1 MMEPL
6 HLTEEN
12 RAAIRGF
19 ITEHFPKWNEEVT
32 FERDHARERVQR
44 QLHEAVD
51 LAAATRKAFAPQLAT
66 NIYNTSP
73 MFQQLMQGQLN
84 QALNQQS
91 NTLYG
96 VPSRPFLDT
105 SKLDQK
111 AWAEA
116 MKSGKPTYVPFGQV
130 FDPYNGSP

>member
-12 RAAIRGF
+12 RAAIRSF
-19 ITEHFPKWNEEVT
+19 VTEHFPKWNEEATV
-32 FERDHARERVQR
+32 DHARERVQR

-73 MFQQLMQGQLN
+73 VFQQLMN
-84 QALNQQS
+84 QASTQASVGALS

-130 FDPYNGSP
+130 FDPYNGT